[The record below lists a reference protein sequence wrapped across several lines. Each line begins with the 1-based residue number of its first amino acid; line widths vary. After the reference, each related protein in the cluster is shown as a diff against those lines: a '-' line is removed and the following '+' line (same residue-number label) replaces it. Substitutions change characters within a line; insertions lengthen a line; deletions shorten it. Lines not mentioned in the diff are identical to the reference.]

1 MGGVDDGVDALGG
14 EIGGEAR
21 GAAEAAD
28 AQRDRRR
35 RGVGRRAREREDRL
49 DPGVMGDPPR
59 QRARFRRAAENE
71 EAKALQGWAP
81 W

>member
-1 MGGVDDGVDALGG
+1 MGRVDDGVDALAR
-14 EIGGEAR
+14 EIGGEACD
-21 GAAEAAD
+21 AAEAAD

-35 RGVGRRAREREDRL
+35 RGIGRRAREREDRL
-49 DPGVMGDPPR
+49 DLGVIGDPPR

-71 EAKALQGWAP
+71 QAKALQGAAP

>member
-1 MGGVDDGVDALGG
+1 MGGVDDGVDALAR

-28 AQRDRRR
+28 PERDRRR
-35 RGVGRRAREREDRL
+35 RRIGRRAGEREERL
-49 DPGVMGDPPR
+49 DLGVIGDPPR

-71 EAKALQGWAP
+71 EAKALQGPAP

>member
-1 MGGVDDGVDALGG
+1 MGRVDDGVDALAR

-21 GAAEAAD
+21 DPAEAAD

-35 RGVGRRAREREDRL
+35 RGIGRRARERKDCADL
-49 DPGVMGDPPR
+49 GVVDDAPR
-59 QRARFRRAAENE
+59 QRARFGRAAKNE
-71 EAKALQGWAP
+71 QAKALQAAAP

>member
-1 MGGVDDGVDALGG
+1 MGRVDHRIDALIGQKGG
-14 EIGGEAR
+14 QAR

-28 AQRDRRR
+28 ARGDRRR

-49 DPGVMGDPPR
+49 DLGVVDDAPR
-59 QRARFRRAAENE
+59 QRARFGRAAKNE
-71 EAKALQGWAP
+71 QAKALQAAAP